1 MCTKLIISKSGIHK
15 RRRMV
20 VFGLT
25 FKVERRRK
33 TVFLGRCVMQ
43 SAARLRLREYI
54 ERAGTKCYG
63 CFWSSSCSRYNISAT
78 S

>member
-25 FKVERRRK
+25 FKVERGDVRQF
-33 TVFLGRCVMQ
+33 FL
-43 SAARLRLREYI
+43 ADA
-54 ERAGTKCYG
+54 
-63 CFWSSSCSRYNISAT
+63 
-78 S
+78 